1 MSRGQRPPASLV
13 LAAALCRS
21 SHRKSRIPLLQYLQH
36 VPSKL
41 RVDSYYPLSLSMG
54 GHDYGFLATQGAGG
68 VTVMAEQ
75 ITQQPGLTA
84 SALARSL
91 GMSTSTVI
99 RRLPS
104 LEEAGILL
112 YEDEQ
117 GRL

>member
-1 MSRGQRPPASLV
+1 
-13 LAAALCRS
+13 
-21 SHRKSRIPLLQYLQH
+21 
-36 VPSKL
+36 
-41 RVDSYYPLSLSMG
+41 
-54 GHDYGFLATQGAGG
+54 
-68 VTVMAEQ
+68 MAEQ